1 MSTYGLDKLFS
12 PRSVALIGAS
22 PRRTWPGHAVLR
34 NLKAGNFSGPIEFV
48 NPHYAEIGGGK
59 SRNRTLTARNAPL
72 QCTICF

>member
-1 MSTYGLDKLFS
+1 MWTYGPDKLFS
-12 PRSVALIGAS
+12 PRSVALIDAS
-22 PRRTWPGHAVLR
+22 PRRTSPGHAVLR